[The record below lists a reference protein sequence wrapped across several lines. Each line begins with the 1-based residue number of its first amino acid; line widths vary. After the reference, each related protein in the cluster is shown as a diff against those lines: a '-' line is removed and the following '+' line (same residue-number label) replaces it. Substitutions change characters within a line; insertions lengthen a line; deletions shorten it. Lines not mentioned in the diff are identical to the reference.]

1 MTKKDLVKIIN
12 ELVKRE
18 VKKQVTEIFIKENKS
33 SLKSLSPKKK
43 VVKKKIVKREP
54 VQYTS
59 NESLNAVLNETVGL
73 GKADEQEEWPTM
85 GGGTFDSTRA
95 TELLGYGDSIA
106 AGGDKQAQRNIAA
119 AQTFREKGLTS
130 DQVPQ
135 DVLNALTK
143 DYSALMKHDKMKS
156 KR

>member
-59 NESLNAVLNETVGL
+59 NESLLLLLFNFSLALNEPL
-73 GKADEQEEWPTM
+73 SGK
-85 GGGTFDSTRA
+85 
-95 TELLGYGDSIA
+95 
-106 AGGDKQAQRNIAA
+106 
-119 AQTFREKGLTS
+119 
-130 DQVPQ
+130 
-135 DVLNALTK
+135 
-143 DYSALMKHDKMKS
+143 
-156 KR
+156 